1 MATRIDRP
9 YTTVP
14 ASEIRATDQI
24 ILRSGEIATIT
35 QTTNLGGKIHLRIEG
50 NPEDV
55 EVPRNLPLARV
66 DKR

>member
-1 MATRIDRP
+1 MVTPIDRP

-35 QTTNLGGKIHLRIEG
+35 QATNLGGVIHLRIEG
-50 NPEDV
+50 NDGDV
-55 EVPRNLPLARV
+55 EVPRNTPLARV